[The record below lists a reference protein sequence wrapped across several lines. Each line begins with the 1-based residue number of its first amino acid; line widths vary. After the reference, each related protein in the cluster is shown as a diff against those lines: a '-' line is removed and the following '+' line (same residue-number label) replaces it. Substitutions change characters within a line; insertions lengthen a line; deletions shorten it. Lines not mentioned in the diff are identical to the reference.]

1 MKSFRNLRKKHFK
14 NNLIGYLNVKSLG
27 NKIIDQRA
35 IVNTF
40 NSCEPLSNFI
50 IT

>member
-14 NNLIGYLNVKSLG
+14 NNLMSYLNVKSLG
-27 NKIIDQRA
+27 NKIIDQRE

-40 NSCEPLSNFI
+40 NSCEPLSTFI